1 MRARIF
7 AQYGFSAVLLGG
19 LCHGATDVRLVE
31 AVKDQNPKAIDLLIG
46 EHVDVN
52 AALPDG
58 ATPLAWAVYLNQAET
73 ADRLI
78 KAGAK
83 VNTADEYGE
92 TPLTLACG
100 TGNAPVIEKLLAAG
114 ADANAARW
122 NGETA
127 LMIVSRSGSLAGVKL
142 LIEHGAKLDAVDSN
156 RGQNA
161 LMWAAAEGHSGVVDL
176 LIKSGAN
183 VKLASRAGFNPLI
196 FAAQKGDTKSVSS
209 LLSAGLDSNYA
220 LPNGTS
226 VLQVAV
232 LGGKSQVAEVL
243 LKQGA
248 KVDVADQA
256 GNTPLHIASQSGN
269 LEIVTSLLA
278 RHADPNARTAKTDT
292 TGRQG
297 AGGGGFGFRPGGE
310 QTPLLMAARANR
322 ESVMRALVAA
332 GADPKIKAQDGTTLL
347 MTAASSGHVE
357 VVKYAYELSPEIG
370 AVTDR
375 KMTVMHAAVTGSM
388 QTSTQPEICKVV
400 QFLAD
405 KGADLDAVD
414 GRGRTPIT
422 VANGLPIDKAVTL
435 LANLI
440 EASGKTPKQ
449 SPKR

>member
-1 MRARIF
+1 MRKF
-7 AQYGFSAVLLGG
+7 AQYGCSAVLLGG
-19 LCHGATDVRLVE
+19 LCHAASDVRLID
-31 AVKDQNPKAIDLLIG
+31 AVKDQNRKAIDSLIG

-52 AALPDG
+52 APQPDG
-58 ATPLAWAVYLNQAET
+58 ATPLSWAVYLNQVET

-78 KAGAK
+78 AAGAK

-100 TGNAPVIEKLLAAG
+100 IGNATLIEKLLAAG

-122 NGETA
+122 NSETA
-127 LMIVSRSGSLAGVKL
+127 LMIASRSGTVAGVKL
-142 LIEHGAKLDAVDSN
+142 LLAHGAKLDAVDSN

-161 LMWAAAEGHSGVVDL
+161 LMWAAAEGHSDIVEL
-176 LIKSGAN
+176 LIKSGAD
-183 VKLASRAGFNPLI
+183 VKLASHAGFNPLV
-196 FAAQKGDTKSVSS
+196 FAAQKGDTRSVSS
-209 LLSAGLDSNYA
+209 LLAVGLSANYA

-232 LGGKSQVAEVL
+232 LGGKSQVAAVL
-243 LKQGA
+243 LKEGA
-248 KVDVADQA
+248 NVNIADPA
-256 GNTPLHIASQSGN
+256 GNTPLHVASQAGN
-269 LEIVTSLLA
+269 LELVTSLLA
-278 RHADPNARTAKTDT
+278 KHADPNAKTAKSDA

-297 AGGGGFGFRPGGE
+297 GGGGGGFRPAGE

-332 GADPKIKAQDGTTLL
+332 GADPKAKAQDGTTLL
-347 MTAASSGHVE
+347 MAAASSGHVE
-357 VVKYAYELSPEIG
+357 VVKYAYELSPEID

-375 KMTVMHAAVTGSM
+375 KSTVMHASVTGSM
-388 QTSTQPEICKVV
+388 QTSTQPEICKVI

-405 KGADLDAVD
+405 KGADLDSVD

-422 VANGLPIDKAVTL
+422 LANVLPIDNAVTL
-435 LANLI
+435 LAKLI
-440 EASGKTPKQ
+440 EASGKAPKQ